1 MFGADKECVL
11 EIRISLVYL
20 VQGVAAD
27 VAGGSGEE
35 YFDCHCGGWQVHW
48 LKGWNPEKIFDLF
61 PVFRELNLSVRCEF
75 F

>member
-1 MFGADKECVL
+1 M
-11 EIRISLVYL
+11 YL

-61 PVFRELNLSVRCEF
+61 FCISRAESFCSLRVLSKAALPCMTLSS
-75 F
+75 